1 MNMGMGEGFA
11 ALGLVWM
18 LFVGL
23 LAILWV
29 LVPFAIFGIK
39 PLLRELIREQKA
51 TQALLTTI
59 SQQVYPFP
67 VTPEA
72 GSRKRH
78 GPAFETLP
86 PA

>member
-1 MNMGMGEGFA
+1 MTSELGTGIA

-23 LAILWV
+23 LAFLWI

-51 TQALLTTI
+51 TQQLLTTI
-59 SQQVYPFP
+59 SQQVYPISVEATRSRP
-67 VTPEA
+67 VHADTTP
-72 GSRKRH
+72 
-78 GPAFETLP
+78 LV
-86 PA
+86 

>member
-59 SQQVYPFP
+59 SQQVYPLS
-67 VTPEA
+67 VEA
-72 GSRKRH
+72 SKQH

>member
-1 MNMGMGEGFA
+1 MNAGMGDGLA

-18 LFVGL
+18 LFALV
-23 LAILWV
+23 LAILWI

-59 SQQVYPFP
+59 SQQVYPIS
-67 VTPEA
+67 VEA
-72 GSRKRH
+72 TKLRPSQIET
-78 GPAFETLP
+78 GPHA
-86 PA
+86 

>member
-59 SQQVYPFP
+59 SQQVYPLS
-67 VTPEA
+67 VEA
-72 GSRKRH
+72 GKRH

>member
-1 MNMGMGEGFA
+1 MTSEMGTGIA

-23 LAILWV
+23 LAILWI

-51 TQALLTTI
+51 TQQLLTTI
-59 SQQVYPFP
+59 SQQVYPIS
-67 VTPEA
+67 VEA
-72 GSRKRH
+72 TRPR
-78 GPAFETLP
+78 PAHVDSAP
-86 PA
+86 SV

>member
-1 MNMGMGEGFA
+1 MTSELGAGIA

-23 LAILWV
+23 LAILWI

-39 PLLRELIREQKA
+39 PLLRELVREQKA

-59 SQQVYPFP
+59 SQQVYPIAVE
-67 VTPEA
+67 VTKPRA
-72 GSRKRH
+72 SR
-78 GPAFETLP
+78 G
-86 PA
+86 